1 MDADGLWKHVRMPK
15 IIGGSLREHREQTRR
30 RLFDALS
37 ELLSE
42 RGFDTLTLAD
52 IAATA
57 GVGRTAVYNHFA
69 DKEALLVA
77 FIADETEQ
85 YAEALQRRL
94 EEVADPVDQLR
105 HYVRAQAQLE
115 HEHHLPG
122 TDMRSFVSRPTQA
135 RLHEHVVA
143 FESVLRGILARGIAT
158 GAFPEQDL
166 DTTVPLINACL
177 SGHSVASAGPDP
189 AGRERAIVQTEQFVL
204 RAVGAPAA
212 ASA

>member
-1 MDADGLWKHVRMPK
+1 MPK

-30 RLFDALS
+30 RLFEALS
-37 ELLSE
+37 TLLAD
-42 RGFDTLTLAD
+42 RGFDAITLAD

-77 FIADETEQ
+77 FIADETDQ
-85 YAEALQRRL
+85 YAEALARQL
-94 EEVADPVDQLR
+94 EAIGDPVDQLR
-105 HYVRAQAQLE
+105 YYVRAQVRLD

-122 TDMRSFVSRPTQA
+122 SDMRSLVSRPTQA

-143 FESVLRGILARGIAT
+143 FEAVLRGILVRGIVQ

-166 DTTVPLINACL
+166 DTTVPLVNACL
-177 SGHSVASAGPDP
+177 SGRGPGGDVAA
-189 AGRERAIVQTEQFVL
+189 RERAMVQTEQFVL